1 MKLLKNHTFQMLM
14 FAAAALAMALTGHAE
29 VHPDIGMSI
38 MLIGATL
45 STLNPT
51 LADVAARMT
60 ADGKIDPNIVEMLSE
75 TNEML
80 DDMTMIEANGFTEH
94 KTTARSGI
102 PVGTWRKLNY
112 GVMPEK
118 SRTVPIKDSLGM
130 LETYA
135 EVDKALADLN
145 GNSAA
150 WRMSEDQAFVEG
162 LNQTLQ
168 ATVIYSDSSQ
178 DPEKFMGLAPRYNSL
193 SAENAMNIIDAGG
206 TGSDNTSIWLIVWGP
221 NTCHAIYPKGSP
233 AGLQSRDL
241 GEDTLIDAAGGRY
254 QGYRTHYKWD
264 IGLTL
269 RDWRYVVRIANIDV
283 SDMTKTGATGADLID
298 LMTQAVELIPNMG
311 RGRAVFYASRKV
323 RSFLR
328 RQITNKVAASTLT
341 MDEVAGKKVVSF
353 DGVPV
358 RRVDA
363 ILGTEARV
371 V

>member
-1 MKLLKNHTFQMLM
+1 M
-14 FAAAALAMALTGHAE
+14 G
-29 VHPDIGMSI
+29 
-38 MLIGATL
+38 TL
-45 STLNPT
+45 STTNPT

-60 ADGKIDPNIVEMLSE
+60 ADGKIDPQIVEMLNE
-75 TNEML
+75 TNEVL
-80 DDMTMIEANGFTEH
+80 DDMTVIEANGFTEH
-94 KTTARSGI
+94 KTTVRSGL
-102 PVGTWRKLNY
+102 PGGTWRKLNY
-112 GVMPEK
+112 GVQPEK
-118 SRTVPIKDSLGM
+118 SRTVPVKDSMGM

-150 WRMSEDQAFVEG
+150 WRLSEDRAFIEG
-162 LNQTLQ
+162 MNQTM
-168 ATVIYSDSSQ
+168 ATTLFYGDSSV

-206 TGSDNTSIWLIVWGP
+206 TGSDNASIWLIVWGP
-221 NTCHAIYPKGSP
+221 NTCHTIFPKGSA

-241 GEDTLIDAAGGRY
+241 GEHTLTDAAGGRY

-264 IGLTL
+264 IGAVL

-283 SDMTKTGATGADLID
+283 SDLTKDGKTGADLID
-298 LMTQAVELIPNMG
+298 LMTQALELVPNLGMG
-311 RGRAVFYASRKV
+311 RPAFYMPRKI

-341 MDEVAGKKVVSF
+341 MEEIAGKKVVAF
-353 DGVPV
+353 DGVPC
-358 RRVDA
+358 RRTDA
-363 ILGTEARV
+363 LLLTEARV

>member
-1 MKLLKNHTFQMLM
+1 M
-14 FAAAALAMALTGHAE
+14 
-29 VHPDIGMSI
+29 
-38 MLIGATL
+38 ATL

-60 ADGKIDPNIVEMLSE
+60 PDGKIDPNIVEMLGE
-75 TNEML
+75 TNEVI
-80 DDMTMIEANGFTEH
+80 DEMTVIEANGFTEH
-94 KTTARSGI
+94 KTTIRSGL
-102 PVGTWRKLNY
+102 PSGTWRKLNY

-118 SRTVPIKDSLGM
+118 SRTVQVKDSMGM

-145 GNSAA
+145 GNSAS
-150 WRMSEDQAFVEG
+150 WRMSEDRAFIEG
-162 LNQTLQ
+162 INQNMASKLF
-168 ATVIYSDSSQ
+168 YGDSSQ
-178 DPEKFMGLAPRYNSL
+178 DPEQFMGLAPRYNSL
-193 SAENAMNIIDAGG
+193 SAENGINIVDAGG
-206 TGSDNTSIWLIVWGP
+206 SGSDNASIWLVVWGP

-241 GEDTLIDAAGGRY
+241 GEDTLTDAAGGRY

-283 SDMTKTGATGADLID
+283 SDLTKTGSTGADLID
-298 LMTQAVELIPNMG
+298 LMTQAVELIPNVGMG
-311 RGRAVFYASRKV
+311 RPVFYMPRKI

-341 MDEVAGKKVVSF
+341 MEDVAGKKVVAF
-353 DGVPV
+353 DGIPC
-358 RRVDA
+358 RRTDA
-363 ILGTEARV
+363 LLLTEARV